1 VKTNEI
7 IGAWLAGVS
16 IWGLSMLGLAL
27 MQSPQP
33 PAYQEP
39 PSRGIMVEDWYAQGF
54 PDDADE
60 LEAKGE
66 EDSHWYQEEDDPS
79 DRPRSTVLPPLPSP
93 GRQQGSDNQQYD
105 QPRRQQ

>member
-1 VKTNEI
+1 MKTNEI

-16 IWGLSMLGLAL
+16 IWGLSMLGLVL
-27 MQSPQP
+27 MQSPNP
-33 PAYQEP
+33 PAHHEP
-39 PSRGIMVEDWYAQGF
+39 PSHGIMVEDWYAQGF
-54 PDDADE
+54 PDDPDE
-60 LEAKGE
+60 MEAKGE
-66 EDSHWYQEEDDPS
+66 EDLEWSREWDDPS